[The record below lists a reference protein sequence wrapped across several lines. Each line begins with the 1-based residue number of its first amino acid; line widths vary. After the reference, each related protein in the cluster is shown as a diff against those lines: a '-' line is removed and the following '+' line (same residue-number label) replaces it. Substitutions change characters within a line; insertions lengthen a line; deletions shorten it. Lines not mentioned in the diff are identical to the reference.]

1 MQTKVSNVFCVISR
15 NLITVFLPATKSR
28 MSMGQSDKILESEGR
43 GIHFCLGETFVSVS
57 KGVSEGE
64 GSILGNFYKISI
76 ALSAQV

>member
-1 MQTKVSNVFCVISR
+1 
-15 NLITVFLPATKSR
+15 
-28 MSMGQSDKILESEGR
+28 MGQSDKILESEGR
-43 GIHFCLGETFVSVS
+43 GIHFRLGENFVSVS